1 MKIEYQSIGI
11 VHSPF
16 NKLDNIPD
24 QPYFSK
30 GTRSTVEIF
39 PDFQNGLQDL
49 AGFSH
54 IILLCHFHLVEG
66 YRLQVT
72 PSGDSHPR
80 GLFATRSPRRPNP
93 IGLSMVRLEGIEGNL
108 LSVLDLD
115 IINETPVLDI
125 KPYVGEFDKLK
136 GVRLGWLGSV
146 RGQMK

>member
-1 MKIEYQSIGI
+1 MKIEYQPIG
-11 VHSPF
+11 VAHSPF
-16 NKLDNIPD
+16 NKLEDIPD
-24 QPYFSK
+24 QPYFAK
-30 GTRSTVEIF
+30 GIRGTVEIF

-66 YRLQVT
+66 YRLHVT
-72 PSGDSHPR
+72 PSGDSHLR

-93 IGLSMVRLEGIEGNL
+93 IGLSIVRLEGIEGNM

-115 IINETPVLDI
+115 IMNETPVLDV

-136 GVRLGWLGSV
+136 GVRIGWLESV
-146 RGQMK
+146 RKQMK